1 MRRCFPRSAR
11 RTPCRWISTEAKL
24 GAYLRDFCYRD
35 PAAGWHTDKAIR
47 DTGPYTARLVGGEW
61 VGTYYGTHAPVI
73 VWYSPDMFAWMR
85 ANRAEDPAARPAHPA
100 PVPDGAIMIKEMYP
114 APAAACRG
122 IDPLRLLPTS
132 GAAIMVRDATAS
144 HDGWFWG
151 WFGWNEWS
159 PDWPA
164 KPAQG
169 LADMGFGQYLLEL
182 PRLGAGQ
189 FHLREPAKRERRAG
203 VFSEFSEPGLLPRP
217 IPADPIRADSQS

>member
-1 MRRCFPRSAR
+1 MPMPRRLSCLASLAVALVVGTGQALASATCPAER
-11 RTPCRWISTEAKL
+11 PAPLLPADPAQCAALLPAIRAPHALPLDQYEAKL

-114 APAAACRG
+114 APPPPAAGSTRYACCR
-122 IDPLRLLPTS
+122 PAAPRSWCAMLRLRMTAGS
-132 GAAIMVRDATAS
+132 GAGSAGTNGRPT
-144 HDGWFWG
+144 GRPNRRRG
-151 WFGWNEWS
+151 S
-159 PDWPA
+159 PIWVSVGPA
-164 KPAQG
+164 
-169 LADMGFGQYLLEL
+169 
-182 PRLGAGQ
+182 
-189 FHLREPAKRERRAG
+189 
-203 VFSEFSEPGLLPRP
+203 
-217 IPADPIRADSQS
+217 